1 MKMESKSLLQL
12 FAIDKHNVVRSVDEV
27 LRGLACECTCPNCG
41 EKVIARQG
49 DVREWH
55 FAHSTVVEC
64 DFAAESALHRAAK
77 QVLLQNKGI
86 SLPIRKVIETL
97 TLPDGRTGVGEA
109 SRPEM
114 WIDFITVDA
123 EMTFSNVRPDI
134 TASIGS
140 TYLFIEIA
148 VTHFVDE
155 NKMHSLNVLNIP
167 TIEIDLSKIKDVK
180 WTWPLLEVAVL
191 ENPENKKWLKAL
203 DFSTLQ
209 KEAKDAAIV
218 NALSYPVSEVTNSK
232 STSAVRTRF
241 WIDSRM
247 LDIIER
253 PFGLAIWSPY
263 DPHLNDI
270 IKPLM
275 RTIGGRWQPRFK
287 NWLAPLEA
295 KPYLFDELYK
305 LSNNKHQIM

>member
-1 MKMESKSLLQL
+1 MESNSLLQL
-12 FAIDKHNVVRSVDEV
+12 FAIDKHNLVRSVDEV
-27 LRGLACECTCPNCG
+27 SRGLACECTCPNCG

-55 FAHSTVVEC
+55 FAHATVAEC

-86 SLPIRKVIETL
+86 SIPIRKVNETV
-97 TLPDGRTGVGEA
+97 TLPDGRIGVGEA
-109 SRPEM
+109 TRPEM

-123 EMTFSNVRPDI
+123 EMTFNNVRPDI

-140 TYLFIEIA
+140 TYLFIEVA
-148 VTHFVDE
+148 VTHFVDD
-155 NKMHSLNVLNIP
+155 NKMQSLNVLNIP
-167 TIEIDLSKIKDVK
+167 TIEIDLARVKDVK
-180 WTWPLLEVAVL
+180 WTWSLLEAAVL
-191 ENPENKKWLKAL
+191 ENTENKKWLKAL
-203 DFSTLQ
+203 DYAALQ
-209 KEAKDAAIV
+209 KEAQNAALV
-218 NALSYPVSEVTNSK
+218 DALSHPVLEPVNGKPK
-232 STSAVRTRF
+232 SVVRTRF

-263 DPHLNDI
+263 DPHLNAI

-275 RTIGGRWQPRFK
+275 RTIGGRWQPKFK

-295 KPYLFDELYK
+295 KSYLFDELCK
-305 LSNNKHQIM
+305 LSHNQHQIM